1 LGIDVMAGFI
11 IGFDH
16 DTLDTFE
23 LQYQFITEASILFPI
38 IGLLTA
44 LPKTPLYDRLKQAGG

>member
-1 LGIDVMAGFI
+1 MAGFI